1 MIGYGKCKKKKKVKI
16 EGNIKDYLSKPTTKK
31 QSNVGELF
39 SASTLIDWTALHI
52 LLSNEYPGNNS
63 LKI

>member
-1 MIGYGKCKKKKKVKI
+1 MENVKKKKKVKI

-39 SASTLIDWTALHI
+39 SASTLID
-52 LLSNEYPGNNS
+52 
-63 LKI
+63 